1 MDTLIYFTYN
11 SPILWKSTNSLTGT
25 ICVTFL
31 DHMYRV
37 PYSLLEFNPDH
48 ILMQATSE
56 QLQSYPEGIVVLK
69 GDGSLFKLILSLLLD
84 DGNIIYQGP
93 FWKRHSWMSSPSMAS
108 ILLIPQRFSP
118 YLTCLPYHRYGWDKE
133 IFTESILGMC
143 KLQFLS

>member
-1 MDTLIYFTYN
+1 
-11 SPILWKSTNSLTGT
+11 
-25 ICVTFL
+25 
-31 DHMYRV
+31 MYRV

-93 FWKRHSWMSSPSMAS
+93 F
-108 ILLIPQRFSP
+108 
-118 YLTCLPYHRYGWDKE
+118 
-133 IFTESILGMC
+133 
-143 KLQFLS
+143 